1 MPLSNHITDVFF
13 DLDRTLWDFE
23 KNSKETLWEL
33 FYEYELPHYGI
44 PDFEEFYKVY
54 LRVNEECWELY
65 RQDKISKK
73 FLRSQRFY
81 LTFQE
86 FEIMNRSLS
95 QRIGEEY
102 IDKSP
107 MKRSLIEGTL
117 EVLDYLHANYK
128 LHIITNGFE
137 EVQFTKINNTGIRTF
152 FDKIITSERAECRK
166 PNPKIFQFAT
176 QLAKTKAE
184 NSIMIGDDFAIDAKG
199 ALNAGFAAGFWF
211 EPSLEKE
218 KELQDVIHIRE
229 LSELKSYL

>member
-1 MPLSNHITDVFF
+1 MPLFSTITDVFF

-23 KNSKETLWEL
+23 KNSKETLWEIY
-33 FYEYELPHYGI
+33 YEYELPHFGI
-44 PDFEEFYKVY
+44 PDFEIFYQTY
-54 LRVNEECWELY
+54 LRINEECWELY

-86 FEIMNRSLS
+86 FDLLNRSLS

-107 MKRSLIEGTL
+107 FKRALIPGAIEIL
-117 EVLDYLHANYK
+117 EYLHEKYK

-137 EVQFTKINNTGIRTF
+137 EVQYVKINNTGLRKF

-166 PNPKIFQFAT
+166 PNPKIFEFAT
-176 QLAKTKAE
+176 HLAKTKME
-184 NSIMIGDDFAIDAKG
+184 QSVMIGDDFLIDAKG
-199 ALNAGFAAGFWF
+199 AVDAGFNGSFWF
-211 EPSLEKE
+211 APEVEEK
-218 KELQDVIHIRE
+218 KDVQPVFHIQD
-229 LSELKSYL
+229 LAELKQYL

>member
-1 MPLSNHITDVFF
+1 MQLSNNITDVFL

-44 PDFEEFYKVY
+44 EDFELFFEAY
-54 LRVNEECWELY
+54 LRINEECWEQY

-73 FLRSQRFY
+73 FLRSQRFH
-81 LTFQE
+81 LTFLE
-86 FEIMNRSLS
+86 FELSNRSLAR
-95 QRIGEEY
+95 RIGEEY

-107 MKRSLIEGTL
+107 MKRALVPDTV
-117 EVLDYLHANYK
+117 EVLEYLQTKYK

-137 EVQFTKINNTGIRTF
+137 EVQYIKINNTGIRPF

-184 NSIMIGDDFAIDAKG
+184 NSVMIGDDFGIDAKG
-199 ALNAGFAAGFWF
+199 ALDAGFAEGFWF
-211 EPSLEKE
+211 DPTFEGE
-218 KELQDVIHIRE
+218 KELGKVRHIKA
-229 LSELKSYL
+229 LNELKKYL